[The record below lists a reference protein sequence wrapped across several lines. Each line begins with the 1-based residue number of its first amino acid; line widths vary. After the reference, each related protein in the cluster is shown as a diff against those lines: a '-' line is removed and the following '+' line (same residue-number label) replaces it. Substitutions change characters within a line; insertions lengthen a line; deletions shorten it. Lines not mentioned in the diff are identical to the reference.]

1 MANRPTLLIFIKNP
15 ELGKAKTR
23 LAESVGPERALKI
36 YEALLKH
43 TRQLAQAVDAQ
54 RMLFYSAFVDEE
66 DQWPNKEFS
75 KYLQTSGGLG
85 ERMSAAFAQAFD
97 AEGGPVLIIGSD
109 CAQLT
114 PAIVEAG
121 IKALETHDFVIG
133 PAEDGGYYLLG
144 MRAIHPEV
152 FQNIAWSTETV
163 LPQTLEII
171 SRNSWSHALL
181 PVLSDIDYEE
191 DWEKHGWEID

>member
-43 TRQLAQAVDAQ
+43 TCQLAQAVDAQ
-54 RMLFYSAFVDEE
+54 RMLFYSAFVDEQ
-66 DQWPNKEFS
+66 DQWPNQDFAKH
-75 KYLQTSGGLG
+75 LQASGGLG
-85 ERMSAAFAQAFD
+85 ERMTAAFAQAF
-97 AEGGPVLIIGSD
+97 AEGGGPVLIIGSD

-114 PAIVEAG
+114 PAIVEEG
-121 IKALETHDFVIG
+121 IKALVTHDFVIG

-144 MRAIHPEV
+144 MRAFHPEV
-152 FQNIAWSTETV
+152 FQDIAWSTETV

-171 SRNSWSHALL
+171 SSNDWSHSLL

>member
-1 MANRPTLLIFIKNP
+1 MSHPTLIIFIKNP

-23 LAESVGPERALKI
+23 LAKSVGPERALQI
-36 YEALLKH
+36 YQALLGH
-43 TRQLAQAVDAQ
+43 TCKIAQAVDAK
-54 RMLFYSAFVDEE
+54 RMLFYSSFIDEQ
-66 DQWPNKEFS
+66 DQWPAEDFDKH
-75 KYLQTSGGLG
+75 LQVSGGLG
-85 ERMSAAFAQAFD
+85 ERMTTAFGQAFAEQS
-97 AEGGPVLIIGSD
+97 GPVLIIGSD

-121 IKALETHDFVIG
+121 IKSLQDHDFVIG

-144 MRAIHPEV
+144 MRAFQPEV
-152 FQNIAWSTETV
+152 FLDVAWSTETV

-171 SRNSWSHALL
+171 ARNGWSHNLL

-191 DWEKHGWEID
+191 DWEKYGWDL

>member
-1 MANRPTLLIFIKNP
+1 MADRPTLLIFIKNP

-23 LAESVGPERALKI
+23 LAQSVGAEQALKI
-36 YEALLKH
+36 YLALLGH
-43 TRQLAQAVDAQ
+43 TCQLAQAVDAQ
-54 RMLFYSAFVDEE
+54 RMLFYSSFIDEK
-66 DQWPNKEFS
+66 DQWLNKDFS
-75 KYLQTSGGLG
+75 KYLQASGGLG
-85 ERMSAAFAQAFD
+85 ERMSAAFAQAF
-97 AEGGPVLIIGSD
+97 AAQGGPVLIIGSD

-114 PAIVEAG
+114 PAIVTQG

-144 MRAIHPEV
+144 MKEFHPEV
-152 FQNIAWSTETV
+152 FQDIAWSTENV

-171 SRNSWSHALL
+171 SSNSWSHTLL

-191 DWEKHGWEID
+191 DWEKHGWEI